1 MERNSKELIGKVAII
16 GVGTSTISFGI
27 TAYLLQQGAT
37 VVVPAQSSHHLDS
50 LRNYLSGTDTG
61 KLVTLLT
68 DLPDYEKAVELA
80 ELILEEYGPLDMV
93 VFPFDQIAANDSFS
107 NISIADWQRAVEE
120 NLAVY
125 FICSRAA
132 INAMKKRGEGMFVA
146 IIDTDGPPKQKYNAM
161 TDMLM
166 TSQAKM
172 ARGFFEEVRNTG
184 LKFHHLFINSP
195 DAIIKNDHDG
205 SEVISPEVIGKY
217 IHSLYND
224 DRQSRKSPF
233 LFFMGKEYPNMYQYF
248 KNIKQAKY

>member
-1 MERNSKELIGKVAII
+1 MERDSKELIGKVAII
-16 GVGTSTISFGI
+16 GIGTSTVSFGI

-37 VVVPAQSSHHLDS
+37 VVVPAQSSHQLDA
-50 LRNYLSGTDTG
+50 LRNYLAGSDTG

-68 DLPDYEKAVELA
+68 DLPDYDKAEELA
-80 ELILEEYGPLDMV
+80 DMILEEYGPLDLV
-93 VFPFDQIAANDSFS
+93 VFPFDQMSAIDSFS
-107 NISIADWQRAVEE
+107 NISIAAWQRAVEE
-120 NLAVY
+120 NLATY

-132 INAMKKRGEGMFVA
+132 INAMKKRGEGMFMAV
-146 IIDTDGPPKQKYNAM
+146 IDTDGLAQQKYNAM

-184 LKFHHLFINSP
+184 LRFHHLFINSP
-195 DAIIKNDHDG
+195 DAIIKNDHNG
-205 SEVISPEVIGKY
+205 SEVISPEMIGKY
-217 IHSLYND
+217 ILSLYND

-248 KNIKQAKY
+248 KNIKQG